1 MIDKD
6 FLLKKSKTFC
16 MAPWVEVHVT
26 TIGRVFP
33 CCAAETDEYIG
44 DISIGDTLEE
54 SWNSERAKKLRL
66 DILQENKNPLC
77 IDCYTYEDLGRKSE
91 RDWYNIDFL
100 KYWDRVEM
108 TKDDGE
114 LEIFDPPFI
123 DIRFSNVC
131 NFRCRICSPQYS
143 TAWYKD
149 AKKLGQLTDEKK
161 IITPTE
167 NPQELWEQVETLIP
181 TIERIHF
188 AGGEPLVMEEHY
200 RILKMLLDAGKTDVK
215 ITYNTNFADL
225 TFKGESVLDYWKEF
239 KQVNVGA
246 SLDGMG
252 KRGDYMRKGQD
263 WNKIVENRKLM
274 KKICGQHNFHIVCSV
289 SMMNVLHIPDFY
301 RWGVDTEFISPG
313 NISLY
318 YVAYPYLWDIK
329 ALPVDKKQ
337 EILDKYNAFIEEY
350 LRGDEYYQSI
360 RVKEHFRAILNYML
374 EEDRKDDLKN
384 FKQYILSLDKI
395 RNENFK
401 EVFPE
406 LSDLIE

>member
-77 IDCYTYEDLGRKSE
+77 IDCYTYENLDRNSE

-360 RVKEHFRAILNYML
+360 RVEEDLRAIL
-374 EEDRKDDLKN
+374 
-384 FKQYILSLDKI
+384 S
-395 RNENFK
+395 
-401 EVFPE
+401 
-406 LSDLIE
+406 